1 MTQNQVVL
9 IDDEDFSNLSEYNWY
24 VSYDNNGHCEARTN
38 FTIDKKQKH
47 ISMHRFITN
56 APQGLE
62 VDHINGN
69 GLDNRKENL
78 RICTKS
84 QNLRNQHKTCGT
96 SKYKGVSWRV
106 RANKWESRIYV
117 NGKKLFL
124 GLHSDEVAAA
134 IAYDKAAMQYFGE
147 FAKTN
152 ILLKGGD

>member
-1 MTQNQVVL
+1 
-9 IDDEDFSNLSEYNWY
+9 
-24 VSYDNNGHCEARTN
+24 
-38 FTIDKKQKH
+38 
-47 ISMHRFITN
+47 MHRFITN
-56 APQGLE
+56 APKELE

-69 GLDNRKENL
+69 RLDNRKENL

-84 QNLRNQHKTCGT
+84 QNLRNQHKTCGS

-117 NGKKLFL
+117 DGKKLFL
-124 GLHSDEVAAA
+124 GLYSDEEDAAK
-134 IAYDKAAMQYFGE
+134 AYDKAAIQHYKE